1 MISLIAAIG
10 KNGEIGKNN
19 ELIWHI
25 KEDMQYFKQMTL
37 NHPVIMG
44 FNTYKSIGRALP
56 NRKNIVITKNNQ
68 NKIND
73 KNIFVYD
80 DIINFNSSKL
90 GPSLVRNNKL
100 GNLIKVL
107 KDDEEYFIIGGSS
120 IYQAFY
126 DVADK
131 LYLTEINA
139 EDKTADSYFPKI
151 SIEDWHKKLIKHSRE
166 NNIEYDFVVYERL
179 NK

>member
-19 ELIWHI
+19 ELIWHL
-25 KEDMQYFKQMTL
+25 KEDMQYFKKTTM

-56 NRKNIVITKNNQ
+56 NRLNIVITKNNKD
-68 NKIND
+68 NITD
-73 KNIFVYD
+73 KSILVYD
-80 DIINFNSSKL
+80 DL
-90 GPSLVRNNKL
+90 NKL
-100 GNLIKVL
+100 IKDL
-107 KDDEEYFIIGGSS
+107 KDDEEYFVIGGSS

-126 DVADK
+126 NRADK

-139 EDKTADSYFPKI
+139 EDKDADSYFPKI
-151 SIEDWHKKLIKHSRE
+151 NYNEWQKHLINHLKE
-166 NNIEYDFVVYERL
+166 NDIAYDFVIYERL

>member
-56 NRKNIVITKNNQ
+56 NRKNIVITKNNK

-80 DIINFNSSKL
+80 DIN
-90 GPSLVRNNKL
+90 
-100 GNLIKVL
+100 NLIKGL

>member
-1 MISLIAAIG
+1 MISLIASIG

-56 NRKNIVITKNNQ
+56 NRKNIVITKNNK

-80 DIINFNSSKL
+80 DIN
-90 GPSLVRNNKL
+90 
-100 GNLIKVL
+100 NLIKGL